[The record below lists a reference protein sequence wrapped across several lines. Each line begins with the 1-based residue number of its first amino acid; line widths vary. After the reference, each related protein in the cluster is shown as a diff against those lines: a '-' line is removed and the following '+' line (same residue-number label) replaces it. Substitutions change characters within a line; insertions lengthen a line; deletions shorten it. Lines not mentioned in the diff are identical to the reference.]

1 MRKAPGAKADYRE
14 GTCGAA
20 ARPYAR
26 MRTRG
31 CPALA
36 TLKTAVPIFTR
47 QRVTAMSRTAATA
60 LLTLAAL
67 AFAFPAAATQW
78 KWREGG
84 RVIYSDRP
92 PPTSIPERE
101 ILQRPTGMARG
112 AVPPSPTGPSLVSAS
127 PSSATPAASGA
138 HTDTDL
144 EARARKEAAR
154 KAQAQSAQQKAE
166 EARIAAARADN
177 CLRAR
182 SQLKMLDDGVRIART
197 NAAGE
202 REILDDKARAGEQTR
217 MRSIIASDC
226 G

>member
-1 MRKAPGAKADYRE
+1 
-14 GTCGAA
+14 
-20 ARPYAR
+20 
-26 MRTRG
+26 
-31 CPALA
+31 
-36 TLKTAVPIFTR
+36 
-47 QRVTAMSRTAATA
+47 MSRPAASA
-60 LLTLAAL
+60 LLALAAL

-92 PPTSIPERE
+92 PPASIPERE
-101 ILQRPTGMARG
+101 ILQRPAGMARG
-112 AVPPSPTGPSLVSAS
+112 AVPPSPTGPSLVDPA
-127 PSSATPAASGA
+127 PASATAPASSV
-138 HTDTDL
+138 HTDTGL

-154 KAQAQSAQQKAE
+154 KAEAQAAQQKAE
-166 EARIAAARADN
+166 EAKIAAARADN

-202 REILDDKARAGEQTR
+202 REILDDKARAGEQNR

-226 G
+226 R